1 MEECFTVNELAEY
14 FGMPEASWFIL
25 KGILDAV
32 RSGPEGLPV
41 PFQAVSSSRRD
52 VFPQA
57 HAKISK
63 VNFQILQKVDVNPGQ

>member
-25 KGILDAV
+25 KGILEAV

-41 PFQAVSSSRRD
+41 PFQVVSSSCKD

-57 HAKISK
+57 HAKS
-63 VNFQILQKVDVNPGQ
+63 PR